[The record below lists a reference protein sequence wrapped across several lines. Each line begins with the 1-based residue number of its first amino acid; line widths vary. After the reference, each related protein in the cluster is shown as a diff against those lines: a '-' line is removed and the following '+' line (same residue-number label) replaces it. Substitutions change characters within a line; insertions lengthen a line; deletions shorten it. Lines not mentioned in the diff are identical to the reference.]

1 MVTIE
6 STPAMAAKV
15 YATMER
21 NLKVVRRRLG
31 KPLTLADKVMLGH
44 LDDPEK
50 QDLEPGKSYL
60 FLRPDRVVF
69 QDVLGQTGL
78 LQFMQTRRAKVA
90 VPTSIHCDHLIQA
103 RVEGG
108 QDLRESLA
116 ENTEVYDF
124 LRSAAARFGAGFWGP
139 GAGII
144 HQVVLENYAF
154 PGELIIGTDS
164 HTPNAGG
171 LGACSVGVG
180 GADAVETIAGLP
192 WEVLY
197 PKHIAVYL
205 TGKMSGWTSP
215 KDVILYVAGALTVSG
230 GTNAIVEYIG
240 PGARSIS
247 ATGKATI
254 TNMGAELGATTSMFP
269 ADDRMF
275 TYLRATARGDLVPL
289 IEKYQH
295 LLEPDPEV
303 EANPE
308 KYYDRVVRLD
318 LSTLEPHVVGPHS
331 PDRARPI
338 SRLAAEVADASNGFP
353 DKISTALI
361 GSCTNSSYEDMSR
374 SADVAEQAKAHGI
387 KSAVPYLVTPGSE
400 QVRATIERDGQMQSL
415 LDINGTVLAN
425 ACGPC
430 IGQWRRAKE
439 VSAVPN
445 TIVTSYNRNFPMRN
459 DGQPTT
465 MNFIASPEIVTA
477 LALAGRLSFNPL
489 TDTLT
494 GADGQPFRLD
504 PPKLAPEVP
513 ARNFDRGHATYV
525 APPADGSRVELKVN
539 PDSTRIQLM
548 KPWPAWDGKDCT
560 DMPVL
565 MKTKG
570 KTTTDHISPAGPWLR
585 YRGHLDKF
593 SDNMFM
599 GATNAYTGE
608 AGKGKNVLTGETGQ
622 PIANSAR
629 YYKSK
634 GIKWVVVGDSNYGE
648 GSSREHAALSPRLLG
663 GAAVI
668 VRSFARIHESNLKK
682 QGLLALTFQSPAD
695 YDRIREDDRISL
707 VGLKNLATGKP
718 VECRVQHADG
728 STETL
733 RLNHSFSGPQ
743 LEWFR
748 KGSALNLFHGGA
760 PAPAK
765 KRSAARSSA
774 AGKAKKP
781 AAKKRSKTV
790 TRKATPARKP
800 AAKKRSKT
808 VSRKTSQARK
818 PAAAKKRA
826 RAGARKT
833 SRARKPVAAKRRER
847 R

>member
-1 MVTIE
+1 MVTIIE
-6 STPAMAAKV
+6 STPEMAAKV
-15 YATMER
+15 YATMAR

-31 KPLTLADKVMLGH
+31 KSLTLADKVLLGH
-44 LDDPEK
+44 LDDPEN

-69 QDVLGQTGL
+69 QDVLGQTGM

-90 VPTSIHCDHLIQA
+90 VPTTIHCDHLIQA

-108 QDLRESLA
+108 KDLRESLA

-205 TGKMSGWTSP
+205 TGRMSGWTSP

-240 PGARSIS
+240 PGARTIS

-269 ADDRMF
+269 ADDRMS

-289 IEKYQH
+289 IEKYKH

-303 EANPE
+303 EADPE

-338 SRLAAEVADASNGFP
+338 SKLAAEVADAKNGFP

-387 KSAVPYLVTPGSE
+387 KAAVPYLLTPGSE
-400 QVRATIERDGQMQSL
+400 QVRATIERDGQMRSL

-430 IGQWRRAKE
+430 IGQWRRSKE

-445 TIVTSYNRNFPMRN
+445 TIVTSYNRNFPRRN

-504 PPKLAPEVP
+504 PPKVAPEVP
-513 ARNFDRGHATYV
+513 ARNFDHGHATYV
-525 APPADGSRVELKVN
+525 APPSDGSRVELKVN
-539 PDSTRIQLM
+539 PASERIQLM
-548 KPWPAWDGKDCT
+548 QPWPAWDGKDCM

-622 PIANSAR
+622 PIANNAR

-634 GIKWVVVGDSNYGE
+634 GIKWVVVGDRNYGE

-707 VGLKNLATGKP
+707 VGLKGLAPGKP
-718 VECRVQHADG
+718 VECRVKHADG
-728 STETL
+728 TTETL

-748 KGSALNLFHGGA
+748 KGSALNLFHGA
-760 PAPAK
+760 FAQAK
-765 KRSAARSSA
+765 KRTGARSSA
-774 AGKAKKP
+774 AG
-781 AAKKRSKTV
+781 R
-790 TRKATPARKP
+790 ARKP
-800 AAKKRSKT
+800 AAKKRGKAGSSKA
-808 VSRKTSQARK
+808 SRARK
-818 PAAAKKRA
+818 PAAAKKRRRVGP
-826 RAGARKT
+826 RAMRA
-833 SRARKPVAAKRRER
+833 ARKPAAAKRRGR
-847 R
+847 RQHAR